1 MYDLIGKDLQY
12 NYVDKLKKILIV
24 FCVITVAFLI
34 GSLIDKMLL
43 ILVVGFVIINTMF
56 YILLKKHKKM
66 YCNRLFLD
74 DNELRVYNYKNQ
86 KMKVYKK
93 EELKSEYAQIAF
105 PGPKGMMYKTCLVLF
120 DGIKLPKIMKYND
133 CLKND
138 KIIVIENKELV
149 KVMEEYFQNTDNIVL

>member
-1 MYDLIGKDLQY
+1 MYDLIGKDLHY

-24 FCVITVAFLI
+24 FCVIIVAFLI
-34 GSLIDKMLL
+34 GSLIDKTLL
-43 ILVVGFVIINTMF
+43 ILVVGFVIINTIF

-66 YCNRLFLD
+66 YCNRLFID
-74 DNELRVYNYKNQ
+74 DKELRVYNYKNQ

-105 PGPKGMMYKTCLVLF
+105 PGPKRMMYKTCLVLF
-120 DGIKLPKIMKYND
+120 NGIKPPKIMKYNE

-149 KVMEEYFQNTDNIVL
+149 KIVEEYFQNTKI